1 MIGNIKYIKNY
12 LSPSLMLIVIACST
26 SMAQADNQDAEL
38 REQALSLFKPLPDNA
53 NMPSL
58 PLSDKMVAL
67 GRELFFDR
75 RISASGSKG
84 CANCHQP
91 KLYGTN
97 GSALGLH
104 AGSGNPISNVPT
116 VLNAS
121 WSFALN
127 WYGDQPSIESQSITS
142 LVSKAGLGHTDTA
155 SAMAKI
161 RAIPKYRKL
170 FSAIFSDN
178 PEPVTPE
185 NWATVMG
192 AYQRTL
198 NTPAPF
204 DAYLAGNNKA
214 ISANAKKGL
223 KRFMDIGCVACHNGI
238 GIGGSSY
245 QKFGVWEDYW
255 PLTKSS
261 RIDEGRFNLTKD
273 NNDLYVFRVAG
284 LRNVSKTA
292 PYFHDGSVKSLPD
305 AVRIMGKIQLR
316 KTISKADVKY
326 IVAFLNTLTGK
337 LPKSFSRP
345 S

>member
-1 MIGNIKYIKNY
+1 MEYIRKYTSY
-12 LSPSLMLIVIACST
+12 SLMLIVIACST
-26 SMAQADNQDAEL
+26 SLAQADNQDAEL
-38 REQALSLFKPLPDNA
+38 REQALSLFKPLPDGA
-53 NMPSL
+53 NMPSM
-58 PLSDKMVAL
+58 PPFSDKMVAL

-84 CANCHQP
+84 CVDCHRP
-91 KLYGTN
+91 KFYGTS

-104 AGSGNPISNVPT
+104 DVGSGNPIHNVPT

-121 WSFALN
+121 WSFAIN
-127 WYGDQPSIESQSITS
+127 WYGDQPSIESQSMTS
-142 LVSKAGLGHTDTA
+142 LVSEAGLGHKDTA
-155 SAMAKI
+155 SAMEKI
-161 RAIPKYRKL
+161 RSIPKYRKL

-223 KRFMDIGCVACHNGI
+223 KRFMEIGCVACHNGI

-245 QKFGVWEDYW
+245 QKFGVWENYW

-292 PYFHDGSVKSLPD
+292 PYFHDGSVKSLPEV
-305 AVRIMGKIQLR
+305 VRIMGKIQLR
-316 KTISKADVKY
+316 KTISNADVKY

-337 LPKSFSRP
+337 LPKSFSGP